1 MKIST
6 SIFFVGSIILII
18 LVLILPANFVEN
30 PENLVKI
37 MLSDDS
43 LDKMSTL
50 FLFIVIIMFSGGVVI
65 FTLEKNMERYTIWQ
79 YTEKPIK
86 RSKAKKTFN

>member
-30 PENLVKI
+30 PDNLVKI

-50 FLFIVIIMFSGGVVI
+50 FLFIVIILFSGGAVI
-65 FTLEKNMERYTIWQ
+65 FTLEKNMERYAIWQ

>member
-30 PENLVKI
+30 PDNLVKI

-65 FTLEKNMERYTIWQ
+65 FTLEKNMERYSI
-79 YTEKPIK
+79 
-86 RSKAKKTFN
+86 

>member
-1 MKIST
+1 MKISH
-6 SIFFVGSIILII
+6 SVFFIGSIILII

-50 FLFIVIIMFSGGVVI
+50 FIFVVIILFSGGVVI
-65 FTLEKNMERYTIWQ
+65 FTLEKNMERYAIWQ

>member
-1 MKIST
+1 MKVSY
-6 SIFFVGSIILII
+6 SVFFIGSIILVI

-43 LDKMSTL
+43 LDKISTL
-50 FLFIVIIMFSGGVVI
+50 FIFIVVILFVGGGII
-65 FTLEKNMERYTIWQ
+65 FTLEKNMERYAI
-79 YTEKPIK
+79 
-86 RSKAKKTFN
+86 

>member
-1 MKIST
+1 MKVSH
-6 SIFFVGSIILII
+6 SVFFVGSIILVI

-65 FTLEKNMERYTIWQ
+65 FTLEKNMERYSI
-79 YTEKPIK
+79 
-86 RSKAKKTFN
+86 

>member
-1 MKIST
+1 MKISH
-6 SIFFVGSIILII
+6 SVFFIGSIIFII

-43 LDKMSTL
+43 LDKISTL
-50 FLFIVIIMFSGGVVI
+50 FIFIVIILFSGAVVI
-65 FTLEKNMERYTIWQ
+65 FTLEKGMERNAI
-79 YTEKPIK
+79 
-86 RSKAKKTFN
+86 

>member
-50 FLFIVIIMFSGGVVI
+50 FLFIVIILFSGGVVI
-65 FTLEKNMERYTIWQ
+65 FTLEKNMERYAI
-79 YTEKPIK
+79 
-86 RSKAKKTFN
+86 

>member
-50 FLFIVIIMFSGGVVI
+50 FIFVVIILLSGGAVI
-65 FTLEKNMERYTIWQ
+65 FTLEKNMERHAI
-79 YTEKPIK
+79 
-86 RSKAKKTFN
+86 

>member
-1 MKIST
+1 MKISH
-6 SIFFVGSIILII
+6 SVFFIGSIIFII

-50 FLFIVIIMFSGGVVI
+50 FLFIVIILFSGEAVI
-65 FTLEKNMERYTIWQ
+65 FTLEKNMERYAI
-79 YTEKPIK
+79 
-86 RSKAKKTFN
+86 

>member
-6 SIFFVGSIILII
+6 SVFFVGLIILII

-50 FLFIVIIMFSGGVVI
+50 FIFVVIILFSGGVVI
-65 FTLEKNMERYTIWQ
+65 FTLEKNMERYAI
-79 YTEKPIK
+79 
-86 RSKAKKTFN
+86 

>member
-30 PENLVKI
+30 PDNLVKI

-50 FLFIVIIMFSGGVVI
+50 FLFIVIILFSGGVVI
-65 FTLEKNMERYTIWQ
+65 FALEKNMERFAIWQ

>member
-6 SIFFVGSIILII
+6 SVFFVGLIILII

-50 FLFIVIIMFSGGVVI
+50 FLFIVIIMFSGGAVI
-65 FTLEKNMERYTIWQ
+65 FALEKNMERYAIWQ

>member
-1 MKIST
+1 VFLETMKVSH
-6 SIFFVGSIILII
+6 SVFFVGSIILVI

-43 LDKMSTL
+43 LDKISTL
-50 FLFIVIIMFSGGVVI
+50 FIFIVIILFFGGGVI
-65 FTLEKNMERYTIWQ
+65 FTLEKNMERYAI
-79 YTEKPIK
+79 
-86 RSKAKKTFN
+86 